1 MGLTATGVR
10 NVSEML
16 INLDSKG
23 RRRVVSA
30 LYKAAQ
36 DTLRL
41 ARAMAPV
48 DEANLEKAIK
58 LRPEGGV
65 QRMRDEYGR
74 FARTEIEVYIDM
86 DMPAL
91 ERPGKTVGDYA
102 YEIHEHLT
110 PYGFMQLGEKSQR
123 KQSRNNGIEV
133 GGGFLDRAAAEI
145 EKGLDQR
152 LLVVLDELG
161 F

>member
-1 MGLTATGVR
+1 MGLQVTGIRSVE
-10 NVSEML
+10 EML

-23 RRRVVSA
+23 KRRVVSA

-36 DTLRL
+36 DTLKL

-48 DEANLEKAIK
+48 DKGNLEKAIK
-58 LRPEGGV
+58 MRPERLV
-65 QRMRDEYGR
+65 PLRDEYGR

-86 DMPAL
+86 DYPI
-91 ERPGKTVGDYA
+91 EDRPGETVGKYA

-110 PYGFMQLGEKSQR
+110 PYGFMQLGPKSEAKQR
-123 KQSRNNGIEV
+123 RNNGIQV
-133 GGGFLDRAAAEI
+133 GGGFFDRAAAEI
-145 EKGLDQR
+145 EKGLDER
-152 LLVVLDELG
+152 LRNVLDELG